1 MSKSKAV
8 KANIRDKAQY
18 KFKEKGKKPINVS
31 GIANF
36 MLTGADFDAT
46 VLAQLLESQGIVSL
60 DNIGASSTPTA
71 PKGSPPASP
80 PKQPAA
86 AAEG

>member
-8 KANIRDKAQY
+8 KANIRDKASY

-36 MLTGADFDAT
+36 MLTGADFDAS

-60 DNIGASSTPTA
+60 DQIGGTPAPPGRASTP
-71 PKGSPPASP
+71 
-80 PKQPAA
+80 PAA
-86 AAEG
+86 PPQ